1 MYEHLDRRYALA
13 LYNTCTKAKNLEIV
27 LEQFEEIV
35 NEFSNN
41 KQVQK
46 LLKNPQITKATKKK
60 IFKEMFKDSIEEEL
74 LNFLLVLIE
83 KGRILY
89 LKEKFDQ
96 LREIYFEHKNTVI
109 AKVTSAIPLTEYE
122 KTRLKENLEKRY
134 EKTVIIEEKID
145 TSIIGVA
152 KVLIGDEAIDGSIKA
167 KLNEVKALCHD
178 IDNEGYEEFKRKYLN
193 RDNNSILREK
203 EIELIAEVTTSIPL
217 TEDQKIRLTASL
229 KKFYD
234 RNIVIKEI
242 VDESILG
249 GVLVKVGNDVI
260 DGTIKDKPQHIKR
273 DMFMQ

>member
-13 LYNTCTKAKNLEIV
+13 LYNTCTKANNVEIV
-27 LEQFEEIV
+27 LEQLEEIV

-41 KQVQK
+41 EQVQK
-46 LLKNPQITKATKKK
+46 LLRNPQITKATKKK
-60 IFKEMFKDSIEEEL
+60 IFKEMFQDSIEEEL
-74 LNFLLVLIE
+74 LNFLLILIE

-89 LKEKFDQ
+89 LKEKFYQ

-109 AKVTSAIPLTEYE
+109 AKVTSTIPLTESE
-122 KTRLKENLEKRY
+122 RVRLKENLEARY
-134 EKTVIIEEKID
+134 EKTVVIEEKID

-152 KVLIGDEAIDGSIKA
+152 KVLIGDEAIDGSIIA
-167 KLNEVKALCHD
+167 KLNEIKALCHD
-178 IDNEGYEEFKRKYLN
+178 IDNDGYEEFKRKYLE

-203 EIELIAEVTTSIPL
+203 EIELLAEVTTSIPL
-217 TEDQKIRLTASL
+217 TEDQKVRLTASL

-249 GVLVKVGNDVI
+249 GVLVKVGNDII
-260 DGTIKDKPQHIKR
+260 DGTIKDEPQHIKR